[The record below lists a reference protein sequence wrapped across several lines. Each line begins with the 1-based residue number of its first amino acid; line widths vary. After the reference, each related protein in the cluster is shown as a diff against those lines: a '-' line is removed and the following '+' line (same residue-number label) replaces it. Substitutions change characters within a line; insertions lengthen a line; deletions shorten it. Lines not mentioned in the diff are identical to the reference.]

1 MSANSNPSLEQRVQA
16 LEDRQAIYQLVC
28 GYGCAVDGCN
38 AEAIASYYAEDGVYA
53 VGDVGAFEG
62 RAAVAAITE
71 RETHLGLVRGG
82 CGHISTL
89 PYVVLA
95 GDRATATCHTMVVMN
110 GANGFF
116 VGRLSASRLELSRK
130 ADGGWQIDHR
140 QNYLLNGDAAG
151 PALLGRLNEGPRR

>member
-1 MSANSNPSLEQRVQA
+1 MSSQHAASLEERIQA

-38 AEAIASYYAEDGVYA
+38 ADAVGSFYAEDGVYA

-82 CGHISTL
+82 CGHLATL
-89 PYVVLA
+89 PYVVLD
-95 GDRATATCHTMVVMN
+95 GDRASATCHTMVVMKRED
-110 GANGFF
+110 GFV
-116 VGRLSASRLELSRK
+116 VGRLSASRLELSRG
-130 ADGGWQIDHR
+130 ADGRWRIDHR
-140 QNYLLNGDAAG
+140 QNYLLNGDPAG
-151 PALLGRLNEGPRR
+151 PALLARLNEGPGA